1 MFTVSIITSM
11 QMLFTAQPSI
21 FLSFLLIQL
30 LVLPGINHSF
40 SLSLLNFFDSFLE
53 STVRSPHIFLQLY
66 TCLSTQ
72 LYTWWDWSENLFV
85 SFCFQR
91 HPFWILLPWDPN
103 CAGCPQGCCHK
114 PEILHCH
121 QSGTFLC
128 LSLSLSL
135 SHHSVSSY
143 HVFLFLIVVE
153 TLRAQQIFQELPY
166 ISKPSMQ
173 LNWG

>member
-1 MFTVSIITSM
+1 MESVPTLVVSIRIAVQYHTSQHNFISFGKSMFTVSIITSM

-72 LYTWWDWSENLFV
+72 LYTW
-85 SFCFQR
+85 
-91 HPFWILLPWDPN
+91 
-103 CAGCPQGCCHK
+103 
-114 PEILHCH
+114 
-121 QSGTFLC
+121 
-128 LSLSLSL
+128 
-135 SHHSVSSY
+135 
-143 HVFLFLIVVE
+143 
-153 TLRAQQIFQELPY
+153 
-166 ISKPSMQ
+166 
-173 LNWG
+173 